1 MTSSNFR
8 LDLDPVKDLGVGK
21 GGGGG
26 GKGGILEMPSI
37 LSIAQF
43 GIGAAGAIFD
53 YKLQQ
58 AETARYNAAQQTE
71 FWTRYAAQSAENY
84 RNYEVQLNSWYR
96 EADYVERRRQY
107 EQQLAEQQATFKG
120 ATATAATKNFEKQ
133 LADLEGRFYEEE
145 AKETIE
151 LENIRAQTIAAA
163 AKKVAGGQ
171 VGRSVVN
178 LQNQYS
184 QQYLANLSNRQITRN
199 FRVADKIRTGEALN
213 VAREN
218 TINQVQFY
226 TPQPIAD
233 PVKPMAP
240 LPIQAV
246 EPTAAIGPSASNLM
260 VKIGNIGMDSYMNY
274 RAMQPPAPEKTTQG
288 SQYPGTKPALAPTPT
303 PTTEES

>member
-8 LDLDPVKDLGVGK
+8 LDLDPVKDLGL
-21 GGGGG
+21 G
-26 GKGGILEMPSI
+26 GKGSKGGSGIFELPSI

-43 GIGAAGAIFD
+43 GIGATAAIFD
-53 YKLQQ
+53 YKVQQ
-58 AETARYNAAQQTE
+58 AETARYNAAAQTE

-96 EADYVERRRQY
+96 ESDYVERRKQY

-120 ATATAATKNFEKQ
+120 AVTTAATKNFEKQ
-133 LADLEGRFYEEE
+133 LADLEGQFYEEE

-151 LENIRAQTIAAA
+151 IENIRAQTIAAA

-199 FRVADKIRTGEALN
+199 FRITDKVRAGEALN

-218 TINQVQFY
+218 AVNQVQFY

-246 EPTAAIGPSASNLM
+246 EPTAVMGPSGSGLAMKISNLG
-260 VKIGNIGMDSYMNY
+260 INSYMNY
-274 RAMQPPAPEKTTQG
+274 RAMLPPAPKTSTEG
-288 SQYPGTKPALAPTPT
+288 SQYPGTKPALVPTPT
-303 PTTEES
+303 PTEEAS